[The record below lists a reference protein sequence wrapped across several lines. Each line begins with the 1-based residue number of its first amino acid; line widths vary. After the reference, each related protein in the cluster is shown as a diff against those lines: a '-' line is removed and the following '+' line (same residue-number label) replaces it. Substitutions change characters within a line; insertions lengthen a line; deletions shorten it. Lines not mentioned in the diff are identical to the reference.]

1 MKVMNLILKRIF
13 DFVSSLLG
21 ILLLSPLFLFIAIAI
36 KATSKGPVIFKQRR
50 LGKKG
55 KEFYIYKFRTMVPDA
70 EYIGEGLRVS
80 SEKDP
85 RITRVGRF
93 LRSTSLDELPQL
105 FNVLEGTMSLVGPRP
120 PVTYHPYNGLEGYP
134 DWARQRFE
142 MRPGITGLAQVQV
155 RNSATWD
162 HRIQIDNE
170 YVEKFTFLLDMKIL
184 FKTFYKVS
192 SKKGI
197 Y

>member
-120 PVTYHPYNGLEGYP
+120 PVTYHPYNDLEGYP

>member
-120 PVTYHPYNGLEGYP
+120 PVTYHPYNDLEGYP

-170 YVEKFTFLLDMKIL
+170 YVENFTFLLDMKIL